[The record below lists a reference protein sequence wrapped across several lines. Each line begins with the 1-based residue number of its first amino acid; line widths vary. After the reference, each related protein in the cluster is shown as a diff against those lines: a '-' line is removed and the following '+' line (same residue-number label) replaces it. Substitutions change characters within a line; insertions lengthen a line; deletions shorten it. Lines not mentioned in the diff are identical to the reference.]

1 MKDHRAIKELEHLQY
16 EERPEELG
24 LFSLEKRR
32 LRDHSSA
39 YKCLRG
45 RYKGSKARQA
55 LFSGAQRQDERQW
68 AQTETHDLPYEY
80 QEMCFFTMRVT
91 EHWHRYH
98 RDVVD
103 SPSLQI
109 LKSCPDIV
117 LGSMF

>member
-45 RYKGSKARQA
+45 RYKGNKARQA
-55 LFSGAQRQDERQW
+55 LFSGARRQDERQW
-68 AQTETHDLPYEY
+68 AQTKTHDLPYEY
-80 QEMCFFTMRVT
+80 QEMCF
-91 EHWHRYH
+91 
-98 RDVVD
+98 
-103 SPSLQI
+103 SL
-109 LKSCPDIV
+109 
-117 LGSMF
+117 